1 MFKLYDIGEKIIA
14 RLEKLGVEGGEVVLD
29 TDTIPIPLART
40 IVDAGE
46 TILPFAGDEIIVS
59 FRSDAGFISELKSM
73 LFWATSSRGGSRLAF
88 WTSSSASEN
97 GCVSSPVCHRGRC
110 APRKI
115 ERGTRAG
122 SLGLATHK
130 F

>member
-14 RLEKLGVEGGEVVLD
+14 RLEKLGVELGYIEGGEVVLD

-73 LFWATSSRGGSRLAF
+73 LFWA
-88 WTSSSASEN
+88 N
-97 GCVSSPVCHRGRC
+97 
-110 APRKI
+110 APGQPAR
-115 ERGTRAG
+115 
-122 SLGLATHK
+122 
-130 F
+130 